1 MKKLLLLAA
10 LIVAAAASLKADW
23 PFRAHR
29 YDSFRAT
36 PVNEKSIVFFGNS
49 ITNMNEWREVFGDHP
64 DIVNRGNSGGYS
76 YELLDNVETVIMG
89 HPAKLF
95 IGIGTNDLGT
105 EGQDSPELVCSRIR
119 AIVERV
125 HDESPRTEVYVQS
138 ILPSEVGLRDHSK
151 TIPTNALL
159 KEMCGETGATFV
171 DLWEPLAGIT
181 SDRSV
186 SFEGLHLTA
195 KGYTIWGREIAKYV
209 GAECSMPDPATAEY
223 NSCNLNGSYGMR
235 FTSFSAYTVK
245 PTDILIIGDEMV
257 HGGEWH
263 ELLNNPD
270 VKNRGTVWGYG
281 GHNITD
287 WIRCMDAIF
296 DANPSRKAAPA
307 KVFLYVGQVPLYG
320 NTEMSVIIN
329 NYTALI
335 NRIRRSAPSTEINIM
350 SLVPRSNANDNSNLT
365 LPFNDR
371 LKALAN
377 SFDNVNYVDIYTPLS
392 INGGADAD
400 PACITGNY
408 VYGKGYNR
416 IAQVLAP
423 LTGGTA
429 MTDAQFDAHYALL
442 MARTELG
449 ALMQK
454 AAGSSP
460 ELTAAVA
467 DARKLLRGNPSL
479 DELEAAVS
487 RLSDAMM
494 PAGGKDVFYT
504 ISDQRLGRFC
514 AEQNSLVTSVTLAD
528 SGNAAAQ
535 WNLVPRSDG
544 SFDIVNHQT
553 GNFVTP
559 DASYNTQLTT
569 SASAPATGWLL
580 KPSETIG
587 AFIIVN
593 GSAQFNTTQGGLGYK
608 VYNWGGG
615 TNTSDTGCQYY
626 FAEVEGA
633 EPVEPVKPG
642 EDASNP
648 VLTLTDIDL
657 SAGPYRLSDADAAAI
672 LDNEGAQTVAIDFTK
687 NAADNNRHI
696 LVSACGDQPGGC
708 HFSIFA
714 DNRGYGAIY
723 TGLSN
728 NTEGWYTRGSA
739 LAGRHTMVFTIDTS
753 AYGYYADGASAG
765 KITSGFG
772 DYGCSS
778 FGRAPEA
785 TAIYI
790 GGTKHSADNGK
801 VNFGGEIHS
810 VRFYDRA
817 LTDAEVASLVWD
829 GLTPTGIEDVAPDAP
844 ASAKG
849 IFDLQGRPLREAAA
863 PGLYI
868 IDGRKVLVR

>member
-1 MKKLLLLAA
+1 MKKFLLLTALILAA
-10 LIVAAAASLKADW
+10 ATSLKADW

-76 YELLDNVETVIMG
+76 FELLDNVESIIMG

-105 EGQDSPELVCSRIR
+105 EGQDKPELVCSRIR

-159 KEMCGETGATFV
+159 KEMCAQTGATFV
-171 DLWEPLAGIT
+171 DLWEPLSGIT

-209 GAECSMPDPATAEY
+209 GAECSMPDPETAQY
-223 NSCNLNGSYGMR
+223 ISCNLNGSYGMR

-245 PTDILIIGDEMV
+245 PSDILIIGDEMV

-263 ELLNNPD
+263 ELLNNPN

-296 DANPSRKAAPA
+296 DANPSRKAAPE
-307 KVFLYVGQVPLYG
+307 KVFLYVGQVPLYS

-350 SLVPRSNANDNSNLT
+350 SLVPRSNAADNSNLT

-377 SFDNVNYVDIYTPLS
+377 SLDNVNFVDIYTPLS
-392 INGGADAD
+392 ISGGADAD
-400 PACITGNY
+400 PACIVGNY

-423 LTGGTA
+423 LTGGSA
-429 MTDAQFDAHYALL
+429 MTDEQFDAHYALL

-454 AAGSSP
+454 ASGSSP
-460 ELTAAVA
+460 ELKAAVA
-467 DARKLLRGNPSL
+467 DARKLLRGEPSL
-479 DELEAAVS
+479 EQLQEAVA

-494 PAGGKDVFYT
+494 PQGGKDIFYS

-514 AEQNSLVTSVTLAD
+514 AEQAGFVTSVTAD
-528 SGNAAAQ
+528 AANSAAAQ
-535 WNLVPRSDG
+535 WCLIPRSDG

-559 DASYNTQLTT
+559 DAPFNTQLTT
-569 SASAPATGWLL
+569 SSSAPASGWLL

-608 VYNWGGG
+608 VYNWGSGS
-615 TNTSDTGCQYY
+615 NTSDTGCQYY
-626 FAEVEGA
+626 FAEVEGI
-633 EPVEPVKPG
+633 EPEQPAQPG
-642 EDASNP
+642 EDTSGP
-648 VLTLTDIDL
+648 IITLTDIDL
-657 SAGPYRLSDADAAAI
+657 SDGPYRLPDDIAAPI
-672 LDNEGAQTVAIDFTK
+672 LENDGAQTVAIDFTK
-687 NAADNNRHI
+687 NAADGNRQI
-696 LVSACGDQPGGC
+696 LVSACSDQPGGY
-708 HFSIFA
+708 HFSIFT
-714 DNRGYGAIY
+714 DNRGFGPIY
-723 TGLSN
+723 TGLAN
-728 NTEGWYTRGSA
+728 NTEGWYTRNAA
-739 LAGRHTMVFTIDTS
+739 LTGHHTLVFTIDTS
-753 AYGYYADGASAG
+753 AYGYYADGNSAG
-765 KITSGFG
+765 KIASGFG

-785 TAIYI
+785 SAIYI
-790 GGTKHSADNGK
+790 GGTKHSDTNGK
-801 VNFGGEIHS
+801 ANLNGTIHS

-817 LTDAEVASLVWD
+817 LTDAEVAALVWD
-829 GLTPTGIEDVAPDAP
+829 GLTPTGIEGIAADTPAAP
-844 ASAKG
+844 KG
-849 IFDLQGRPLREAAA
+849 IFDLQGRPLERATA

-868 IDGRKVLVR
+868 IDGRKTLIR